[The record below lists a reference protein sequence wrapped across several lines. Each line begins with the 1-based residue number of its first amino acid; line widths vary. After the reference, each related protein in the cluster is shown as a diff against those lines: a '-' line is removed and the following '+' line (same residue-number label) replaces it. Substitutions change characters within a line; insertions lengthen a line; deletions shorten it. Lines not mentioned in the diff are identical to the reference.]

1 MSNVNIKRAVE
12 NIRSG
17 TTVYTPL
24 VEVIVNAIQAIEV
37 KPSVDGKIDI
47 TVIRADQ
54 GELGGKIPSVASFKV
69 KDNGV
74 GFDDDNRDSFDT
86 LYSDFKIEQGGKGF
100 GRFTCLKYFSDLR
113 VKSIYQAEEG
123 FKLHRS

>member
-1 MSNVNIKRAVE
+1 M
-12 NIRSG
+12 
-17 TTVYTPL
+17 
-24 VEVIVNAIQAIEV
+24 IVNAIQAIEV